1 MFSSY
6 ILLLNFSVV
15 IISAAVVIV
24 PGIVLAHMDCLR
36 VPSVSAAP
44 FNFNLEHTGKTG
56 NVAQMPS
63 SISAN
68 AKDRVSF

>member
-6 ILLLNFSVV
+6 ILLLNLSIV

-44 FNFNLEHTGKTG
+44 FNLEHTGKTG

-63 SISAN
+63 SI
-68 AKDRVSF
+68 RPMQRR